1 VSAPHSIRIRQVLL
15 PALAAFGDLVASF
28 IGLAAGYALRFH
40 TALGDVGIPVPNA
53 TFLLYLP
60 LMGVGV
66 GLLMASFGYLNVYD
80 PRLLLRKYRSL
91 GLLFKGTTFWL
102 FAYLGVS
109 LALKFD
115 PPISR
120 LFVAASYV
128 TILIC
133 LHAWR
138 TVFFALVTRTSLRE
152 KLQQRVAILGCNA
165 KAIELVEA
173 ITSSP
178 IHPFHVVGTVT
189 ESEVEGA
196 FPTAVSGLPIL
207 GGVDNLSSLLRANQI
222 DVVLAVRLERSE
234 GETMKL
240 MEVCEHHYVEW
251 KVVPDAFEVFVSN
264 LRLQTFGRIPVLGIE
279 DFAVTRLAGRFIK
292 RSLDLAGALTGL
304 IVSSPLILIL
314 GLLIRREAKGPVFFR
329 QERIGAHHKPF
340 QIWKLRSMEVGAET
354 SDHITQSTDG
364 TDRRLL
370 RIGRFMRSWNLDEI
384 PQFWN
389 VLKGEMSLVGPRPER
404 PYHVDQLAETIPHY
418 MPRHL
423 VKPGMSGWAQVNGF
437 RGDTNLALRIQH
449 DIYYIEN
456 WTPLLDIQI
465 ILMTFLKW
473 RDESFTS
480 SECGETLPPAGNDLN
495 RGHSYSHQSGHRAP
509 INPAPSGTGRSGA
522 R

>member
-1 VSAPHSIRIRQVLL
+1 VNAPQSIRIRQVLL

-28 IGLAAGYALRFH
+28 IGLAIGYNLRFH
-40 TALGDVGIPVPNA
+40 TPLGDVGIPVPNA
-53 TFLLYLP
+53 SFHLYLP
-60 LMGVGV
+60 LMCVGA

-138 TVFFALVTRTSLRE
+138 SVFFALVARTSLRE

-165 KAIELVEA
+165 KAIELVEE
-173 ITSSP
+173 ISSNP
-178 IHPFHVVGTVT
+178 THPFQVIGTVI
-189 ESEVEGA
+189 EPEVEGA
-196 FPTAVSGLPIL
+196 FPTAVPGVPIL
-207 GGVDNLSSLLRANQI
+207 GEVDDLSSLLKKNQI
-222 DVVLAVRLERSE
+222 DVVLAVQLERSE

-240 MEVCEHHYVEW
+240 MEICEHHYVEW

-264 LRLQTFGRIPVLGIE
+264 LKLQTFGRIPVLGIE
-279 DFAVTRLAGRFIK
+279 DFSVTRLAGRIIK
-292 RSLDLAGALTGL
+292 RVFDLVGGLTGL
-304 IVSSPLILIL
+304 VASSPIMLILA
-314 GLLIRREAKGPVFFR
+314 LLIRRESKGPIFFR
-329 QERIGAHHKPF
+329 QERIGVHHRPF

-354 SDHITQSTDG
+354 SDHATQSTDDS
-364 TDRRLL
+364 DRRLL
-370 RIGRFMRSWNLDEI
+370 RIGRFMRRWNLDEL

-404 PYHVDQLAETIPHY
+404 PFHVDQLAETIPHY

-437 RGDTNLALRIQH
+437 RGDTDLALRIQH

-456 WTPLLDIQI
+456 WTPLLDVQI
-465 ILMTFLKW
+465 ILMTFLRW
-473 RDESFTS
+473 RDSSFDVDQS
-480 SECGETLPPAGNDLN
+480 AD
-495 RGHSYSHQSGHRAP
+495 YQSGITGAEPRGGPEPGSGIGRP
-509 INPAPSGTGRSGA
+509 ISRPRKQDRIST
-522 R
+522 